1 MMKNH
6 PFHLVDSS
14 PWPLVGSL
22 GVLTLTSGSVN
33 VFTNLNLYLF
43 LVGLLIVLL
52 TMYQWWRDV
61 IREST
66 YLGIHTSFVVIMMKF
81 GMVLFILSEVMFF
94 LSFFWGFFHS
104 SLCPSVEIGLQW
116 PPVGIKS
123 FNPMN
128 IPMLNTM
135 ILLSSGMT
143 LTWAHNSLLLNN
155 YDDMILGIFFTVFLG
170 FYFSLLQLYEYIE
183 SPFCIS
189 DSVYGSLFFMS
200 TGFHGLHVL
209 IGTLFIL
216 ISFFRGLNFHFS
228 SQHHVGFESASWY
241 WHFVDLVWLFLY
253 LSIYWWG
260 S

>member
-1 MMKNH
+1 MKNH
-6 PFHLVDSS
+6 PFHLVDFS
-14 PWPLVGSL
+14 PWPLVGSV
-22 GVLTLTSGSVN
+22 GVLTLVTGSVN
-33 VFTNLNLYLF
+33 LFVNLNFNLLF
-43 LVGLLIVLL
+43 VGIFIILL

-61 IREST
+61 VREST
-66 YLGIHTSFVVIMMKF
+66 FMGIHTSFVVNMMSF
-81 GMVLFILSEVMFF
+81 GMILFIISEIMFF
-94 LSFFWGFFHS
+94 MSFFWGFFHS
-104 SLCPSVEIGLQW
+104 SLCPSIEIGLQW
-116 PPVGIKS
+116 PPLGIKV

-143 LTWAHNSLLLNN
+143 MTWSHNSLLVGN
-155 YDDMILGIFFTVFLG
+155 YNDMILSLFLTVFLG

-200 TGFHGLHVL
+200 TGFHGLHVI
-209 IGTLFIL
+209 IGTIFIL
-216 ISFFRGLNFHFS
+216 IVFFRSFNLHFS
-228 SQHHVGFESASWY
+228 LYHHVGFEASSWY

-253 LSIYWWG
+253 LSVYWWG

>member
-1 MMKNH
+1 MKNH
-6 PFHLVDSS
+6 PFHLVDYS
-14 PWPLVGSL
+14 PWPLVGSI
-22 GVLTLTSGSVN
+22 GILTLTSGSINMFVN
-33 VFTNLNLYLF
+33 IHSDLF
-43 LVGLLIVLL
+43 FVGLFIVLL

-66 YLGIHTSFVVIMMKF
+66 FMGIHTSFVVLMMKF
-81 GMVLFILSEVMFF
+81 GMFMFILSEVMFF

-104 SLCPSVEIGLQW
+104 SLCPSIEIGLQW
-116 PPVGIKS
+116 PPIGIKV

-143 LTWAHNSLLLNN
+143 MTWAHNSLLVGN
-155 YDDMILGIFFTVFLG
+155 YDDMFWGLFFTVLLG
-170 FYFSLLQLYEYIE
+170 LYFSMLQLYEYIE
-183 SPFCIS
+183 SSFCIS

-200 TGFHGLHVL
+200 TGFHGLHVI
-209 IGTLFIL
+209 IGTLFIM
-216 ISFFRGLNFHFS
+216 IVFFRGFNLHFS
-228 SQHHVGFESASWY
+228 SFHHVGFEASSWY

-253 LSIYWWG
+253 LLVYWWG

>member
-1 MMKNH
+1 MKNH
-6 PFHLVDSS
+6 PFHLVDVS

-22 GVLTLTSGSVN
+22 GVLTLTSGFVN
-33 VFTNLNLYLF
+33 LFYNLSFGLF
-43 LVGLLIVLL
+43 LIGVFVVLM
-52 TMYQWWRDV
+52 TMFQWWRDV

-66 YLGIHTSFVVIMMKF
+66 FLGIHTSFVVSMMKF
-81 GMVLFILSEVMFF
+81 GMILFILSEVMFF

-104 SLCPSVEIGLQW
+104 SLCPSVDIGLQW
-116 PPVGIKS
+116 PPLGIKC

-128 IPMLNTM
+128 IPMLNTI

-143 LTWAHNSLLLNN
+143 MTWSHNSLIFGN
-155 YDDMILGIFFTVFLG
+155 YDDMVLGLFLTVFLG
-170 FYFSLLQLYEYIE
+170 FYFSFLQLYEYME

-200 TGFHGLHVL
+200 TGFHGLHVI

-216 ISFFRGLNFHFS
+216 IVLYRSLMFHFS
-228 SQHHVGFESASWY
+228 SFHHVGFETSSWY

-253 LSIYWWG
+253 LSVYWWG

>member
-1 MMKNH
+1 MKNH
-6 PFHLVDSS
+6 PFHLVDYS

-22 GVLTLTSGSVN
+22 GVLTVTSGLVN
-33 VFTNLNLYLF
+33 YFYNLNLFLF
-43 LVGLLIVLL
+43 FIGVLVVLL
-52 TMYQWWRDV
+52 TMYQWWRDI

-66 YLGIHTSFVVIMMKF
+66 FMGFHTSFVVIMMKF

-104 SLCPSVEIGLQW
+104 SLCPSVDIGLQW
-116 PPVGIKS
+116 PPLGIKV

-128 IPMLNTM
+128 IPMLNTI

-143 LTWAHNSLLLNN
+143 MTWSHNSLLIMN
-155 YDDMILGIFFTVFLG
+155 YHDMVLGLFLTVFLG
-170 FYFSLLQLYEYIE
+170 GYFSLLQLYEYIE

-189 DSVYGSLFFMS
+189 DSVYGSSFFMS
-200 TGFHGLHVL
+200 TGFHGFHVI
-209 IGTLFIL
+209 IGTVFIM
-216 ISFFRGLNFHFS
+216 IIFFRGLNLHFS
-228 SQHHVGFESASWY
+228 CFHHVGFEASSWY

-253 LSIYWWG
+253 LSVYWWG

>member
-1 MMKNH
+1 MKNH
-6 PFHLVDSS
+6 PFHLVDYS

-22 GVLTLTSGSVN
+22 GVLTLTSGSIHM
-33 VFTNLNLYLF
+33 FLSMDISLF
-43 LVGLLIVLL
+43 LLGLFIVLL

-66 YLGIHTSFVVIMMKF
+66 FMGIHTSFVVLMMSF
-81 GMVLFILSEVMFF
+81 GMFLFILSEVMFF
-94 LSFFWGFFHS
+94 ISFFWGFFHS

-116 PPVGIKS
+116 PPIGIS
-123 FNPMN
+123 VFNPMN

-143 LTWAHNSLLLNN
+143 MTWSHNSLLIGN
-155 YDDMILGIFFTVFLG
+155 YDDMFWGLFFTVFLG
-170 FYFSLLQLYEYIE
+170 FYFSLLQLYEYME
-183 SPFCIS
+183 SSFCIS

-200 TGFHGLHVL
+200 TGFHGLHVI

-216 ISFFRGLNFHFS
+216 IVFFRGLNFHFS
-228 SQHHVGFESASWY
+228 SFHHVGFEASSWY

-253 LSIYWWG
+253 LLIYWWG

>member
-1 MMKNH
+1 MKNH
-6 PFHLVDSS
+6 PFHLVDFS

-22 GVLTLTSGSVN
+22 GVLTLTSGSVMIFVN
-33 VFTNLNLYLF
+33 MSTFLF
-43 LVGLLIVLL
+43 FVGFLIVLL
-52 TMYQWWRDV
+52 TMFQWWRDV
-61 IREST
+61 VREST
-66 YLGIHTSFVVIMMKF
+66 FMGFHTSFVVSMMKF

-116 PPVGIKS
+116 PPVGIKV

-128 IPMLNTM
+128 VPMLNTI

-143 LTWAHNSLLLNN
+143 LTWSHNSLLLGN
-155 YDDMILGIFFTVFLG
+155 YDDMVLGLLFTVFLG

-183 SPFCIS
+183 SSFCIS

-200 TGFHGLHVL
+200 TGFHGLHVI
-209 IGTLFIL
+209 IGTFFLFVV
-216 ISFFRGLNFHFS
+216 FFRSLSLHFS
-228 SQHHVGFESASWY
+228 SFHHVGFEASSWY

-253 LSIYWWG
+253 LSVYWWG